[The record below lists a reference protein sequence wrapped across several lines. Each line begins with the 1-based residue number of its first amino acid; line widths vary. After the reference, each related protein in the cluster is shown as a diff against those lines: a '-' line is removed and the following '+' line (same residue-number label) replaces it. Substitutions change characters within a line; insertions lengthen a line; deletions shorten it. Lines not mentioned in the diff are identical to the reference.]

1 MATERASWAPAGN
14 ASSTSQAPGPVGA
27 ARRLAPLVASCAA
40 EAEAARALPERL
52 VRAMAD
58 AGLFSIWVPTAL
70 GGAGL
75 GFRDFVDAVVEVT
88 RVDGSAGWVL
98 FVHAV
103 YGALAAY
110 LDEPAARDIY
120 GSSATV
126 AGSLNPTGRAVPAD
140 GGYRVSGR
148 WTFGSGVSH
157 ANWVLGNCMI
167 VSQDGQGPRAIIALF
182 PRDRCTVHD
191 TWRVSGLA
199 GTGSHDYSVDELF
212 VPTSHSFPAFT
223 APPRQPGALYA
234 TPFITLFAATVAV
247 PALGMA
253 RGAIDAALDVATRKT
268 PTGSSTLLRERPSA
282 QAALARAEGLYQA
295 GRAGLI
301 EVVEQLVAKA
311 AHRDVSLHDR
321 ALVRIATAHAAASA
335 VAAVDL
341 AFDVAGSTANELAS
355 PLQRFSRDVRAATQH
370 IAVVANNF
378 ELAGRVLVGLEPGT
392 PRF

>member
-1 MATERASWAPAGN
+1 MLTDTSGPESPLMLERAA
-14 ASSTSQAPGPVGA
+14 VEA
-27 ARRLAPLVASCAA
+27 ARRLAPLVASCAM
-40 EAEAARALPERL
+40 EAETARELPQRL

-58 AGLFSIWVPTAL
+58 AGLFSIWIPVEL

-75 GFRDFVDAVVEVT
+75 DFRDFVDAVVEVA

-110 LDEPAARDIY
+110 LEEPAARAIY
-120 GSSATV
+120 GPSATV

-140 GGYRVSGR
+140 GGYVVSGR
-148 WTFGSGVSH
+148 WTFGSGVAH
-157 ANWVLGNCMI
+157 ASWVLGNCMI
-167 VSQDGQGPRAIIALF
+167 VNQDGQAPRPLIAMF
-182 PRDRCTVHD
+182 PRERCTVHD

-199 GTGSHDYSVDELF
+199 GTGSHDFSVAELF
-212 VPTSHSFPAFT
+212 VPTSHTFPAFT

-234 TPFITLFAATVAV
+234 APFITLFAATVAP

-253 RGAIDAALDVATRKT
+253 RGAIDAALEVATRKT
-268 PTGSSTLLRERPSA
+268 PTGSSSLLRERASA
-282 QAALARAEGLYQA
+282 QAALARAEGLFRA
-295 GRAGLI
+295 GRAALI
-301 EVVEQLVAKA
+301 EAVEQLVAKA
-311 AHRDVSLHDR
+311 ARGDVSLHDR

-341 AFDVAGSTANELAS
+341 ACEVAGSTANQLDS

-370 IAVVANNF
+370 IAVVPNNF
-378 ELAGRVLVGLEPGT
+378 EIAGRVLVGLEPGT